1 MKSKYDRREFL
12 IKPVQLAAAAG
23 LMGTLALPLAGQA
36 AAKPIMR
43 KLGKTGITLPVVSM
57 GVMNAD
63 SPGLL
68 RRSYE
73 VGIRHFDTAAAY
85 QMGRNESMVGD
96 VVKELGVRNEVTIGT
111 KIWLRMLGS
120 PTEDAEIRTKFR
132 QAVEDSLRRLQMD
145 HVDILYN
152 HGLETAAGTTR
163 DEPLKTLQALKKEGK
178 TRNIGVSTHMGQA
191 EVLDAARSTGVYDVV
206 LVSFNYTMANNTALV
221 EAISAASKAGI
232 GLVAMKTQ
240 AGGGRRPDR
249 TAAPSMPANHPAL
262 LKWVLRHTEFAT
274 AIPGY
279 TTYEQ
284 LEQNFSVASNLELSP
299 AESEYL
305 SGRRAAASLQFC
317 HQCAQCRPDCPQNA
331 DIPAMMRAHMYA
343 VQYGNYAQAASTLA
357 MIGAGQG
364 LDACSK
370 CTECSAN
377 CRNSVNIAGQIGVLK
392 QLRAIA

>member
-1 MKSKYDRREFL
+1 MKSKYGRREFL

-23 LMGTLALPLAGQA
+23 LIGTLDLPLAGQA
-36 AAKPIMR
+36 PAKPIMR
-43 KLGKTGITLPVVSM
+43 QLGKTGITLPVVSM

-132 QAVEDSLRRLQMD
+132 QAVEDSLKRLQMD

-191 EVLDAARSTGVYDVV
+191 EVLNAARSTGAYDVV

-221 EAISAASKAGI
+221 EAISGASKAGI

-284 LEQNFSVASNLELSP
+284 LEQNFSVASSLELSP

-343 VQYGNYAQAASTLA
+343 VQYGNYAQAAGTLA
-357 MIGAGQG
+357 MIGAGRG

>member
-1 MKSKYDRREFL
+1 MKSKYGRREFL

-23 LMGTLALPLAGQA
+23 LIGTLDLPLAGQA
-36 AAKPIMR
+36 PAKPIMR
-43 KLGKTGITLPVVSM
+43 QLGKTGITLPVVSM

-96 VVKELGVRNEVTIGT
+96 VVKGLGVRNEVTIGT

-132 QAVEDSLRRLQMD
+132 QAVEDSLKRLQMD

-191 EVLDAARSTGVYDVV
+191 EVLNAARSTGAYDVV

-221 EAISAASKAGI
+221 EAISGASKAGI

-284 LEQNFSVASNLELSP
+284 LEQNFSVASSLELSP

-343 VQYGNYAQAASTLA
+343 VQYGNYAQAAGTLA
-357 MIGAGQG
+357 MIGAGRG